1 MYLLKFS
8 RRNAPATRQIRC
20 CSKQVTLAVIMTF
33 GLALRVYMV
42 KKMSFDD
49 DSSGNLQAHRIAG

>member
-1 MYLLKFS
+1 
-8 RRNAPATRQIRC
+8 
-20 CSKQVTLAVIMTF
+20 MTF